1 MGLLSGAII
10 LYARGCK
17 YIAAI
22 HRIVRGLARIVYA
35 CVWASSIAALS
46 VEQTKFDAVIAD

>member
-22 HRIVRGLARIVYA
+22 HRIVRVLARIVYA